1 MANKQISVIISAKNK
16 MAAGL
21 SAAGASLQKFG
32 QSAKRIGQALAGAFV
47 GFGTA
52 IVGAMKRAETF
63 RVQIAQ
69 IATISSISMAQAGA
83 EVRKLSV
90 EFGLAKDEL
99 SKGLYDALS
108 AGVPQD
114 NVFEFMRV
122 ASKTAKAGA
131 ASVAE
136 SVDFLTT
143 ALNAFK
149 IPASDAGKVADQL
162 FTAVRLGKT
171 TVAELGQ
178 SFAVVAPIAAASGV
192 KLNEVLAAVAT
203 LTKQGTPT
211 AQAMTQIRAAILAAN
226 ATLGDGWA
234 QTMSLQG
241 AMGALSAQAGG
252 SATEIQKL
260 TGRVEGA
267 MAVIGL
273 TGQNAAMAAGD
284 LEQLSGAA
292 GAMGEAFEKVADVA
306 PMERLKN
313 ALDNVVIA
321 VGNVAAAGL
330 DTTVDGW
337 TGSIGSFAESLDRLG
352 KIPGAQEAVWA
363 QFFEDIKYGFIEI
376 LDVAGIAVDG
386 IVEALMLVPRLVS
399 FQWKK
404 IGSNVKSG
412 LDVAEMHAR
421 EHADRMEE
429 IARKQAEAQNAPS
442 KDKPVTAAETD
453 AERGMRMMREA
464 SAQQDALVKASLER
478 RAEEKKKADAELA
491 KARKKAA
498 DEGIKLAEQLAAKEK
513 EIAVKKAE
521 DAIDAMEKAQAKKEE
536 MAAKTVQDI
545 LNEQKAQAQAEKN
558 KLKMVQERD
567 RLEQA
572 NDPRRG
578 RHLGKQQQAKL
589 DALNAILGAQAGI
602 QPGRQMLDH
611 AKDQLARLND
621 NGKKLGDIKLA
632 IEVNNKQMKELMLR
646 A

>member
-337 TGSIGSFAESLDRLG
+337 TGGIGSFAESLDRLG

-363 QFFEDIKYGFIEI
+363 LFFEDIKHGFIKI

-412 LDVAEMHAR
+412 LDVAERHAR
-421 EHADRMEE
+421 EHANRMDE

-442 KDKPVTAAETD
+442 KDKPAETD

-478 RAEEKKKADAELA
+478 RAEEKKKADE
-491 KARKKAA
+491 KKLA
-498 DEGIKLAEQLAAKEK
+498 DELKLNKELIALDKEWNEAAVDAAKDRAQK
-513 EIAVKKAE
+513 EIAAL
-521 DAIDAMEKAQAKKEE
+521 EKAQAKREE
-536 MAAKTVQDI
+536 VSKKTVDMV
-545 LNEQKAQAQAEKN
+545 LAEQQAQQNEADQWERSQN
-558 KLKMVQERD
+558 KARQLRQRQDAGAK
-567 RLEQA
+567 LSK
-572 NDPRRG
+572 
-578 RHLGKQQQAKL
+578 KQQEWL
-589 DALNAILGAQAGI
+589 DAFGAIEKAKGGVGVGAQAV
-602 QPGRQMLDH
+602 QH
-611 AKDQLARLND
+611 AKDQLAMLND

-632 IEVNNKQMKELMLR
+632 IEVNNKQMKELMMR

>member
-21 SAAGASLQKFG
+21 SAAGASLKEFG

-252 SATEIQKL
+252 SATEIQNL

-337 TGSIGSFAESLDRLG
+337 TGGLGSFAESLDRLG

-363 QFFEDIKYGFIEI
+363 LFFEDIKHGFIKI

-421 EHADRMEE
+421 KHADRMEE

-442 KDKPVTAAETD
+442 PVTAAETD

-611 AKDQLARLND
+611 AKDQLAMLND